1 MHWEVGGWSG
11 QVGARRRGFSSIFF
25 VSKCVRKVFDTKTDP
40 QKWVPEPPSHPPPPP
55 PAAGVGGWPQKGAF
69 LPAGTSYWKGCC
81 AGDPQRHRPRAAAL
95 SERHGG
101 RGAVHRR
108 CASLAP
114 QSLESQTSQPK
125 GGRGAQGSTSEGSLD
140 PLVPMFRE
148 QRPQGDLQSE
158 RKAALV
164 YAPPPKELV

>member
-25 VSKCVRKVFDTKTDP
+25 VSKCVRKVFGTKTDP

-81 AGDPQRHRPRAAAL
+81 AGDPQRHRPRATAL
-95 SERHGG
+95 GEWHGS

-108 CASLAP
+108 CASPAP

-125 GGRGAQGSTSEGSLD
+125 GGRGAQGSTSGVWIRLSLCSGNRD
-140 PLVPMFRE
+140 HK
-148 QRPQGDLQSE
+148 GQSE

-164 YAPPPKELV
+164 YAPPLPKELV